1 MEEKINNKRIFRYI
15 PSIIAKMILEL
26 DLNDEDVFFNNSLK
40 KYFSSKTQLKTNI
53 KSHHNLKNIIE
64 YQSSIQTNE
73 EVFPVEYPLSHS
85 IIMSVKLKGF
95 QDSILSMYLKDKKI
109 RMKN

>member
-40 KYFSSKTQLKTNI
+40 KYFSSKTQLKTNNNI

-64 YQSSIQTNE
+64 YQSSIQTK
-73 EVFPVEYPLSHS
+73 FL
-85 IIMSVKLKGF
+85 I
-95 QDSILSMYLKDKKI
+95 YLI
-109 RMKN
+109 Q

>member
-40 KYFSSKTQLKTNI
+40 NI
-53 KSHHNLKNIIE
+53 FHQKHN
-64 YQSSIQTNE
+64 
-73 EVFPVEYPLSHS
+73 
-85 IIMSVKLKGF
+85 
-95 QDSILSMYLKDKKI
+95 
-109 RMKN
+109 

>member
-53 KSHHNLKNIIE
+53 KSHHNLKNLIE
-64 YQSSIQTNE
+64 YQSSIQTK
-73 EVFPVEYPLSHS
+73 FL
-85 IIMSVKLKGF
+85 I
-95 QDSILSMYLKDKKI
+95 YLI
-109 RMKN
+109 Q

>member
-64 YQSSIQTNE
+64 YQSSIQTK
-73 EVFPVEYPLSHS
+73 FL
-85 IIMSVKLKGF
+85 ICLI
-95 QDSILSMYLKDKKI
+95 Q
-109 RMKN
+109 

>member
-40 KYFSSKTQLKTNI
+40 KIFFI
-53 KSHHNLKNIIE
+53 KNTIKNK
-64 YQSSIQTNE
+64 Y
-73 EVFPVEYPLSHS
+73 
-85 IIMSVKLKGF
+85 
-95 QDSILSMYLKDKKI
+95 
-109 RMKN
+109 

>member
-1 MEEKINNKRIFRYI
+1 MEEKINNKRIFLYI

-53 KSHHNLKNIIE
+53 KSHHNRI
-64 YQSSIQTNE
+64 SIFN
-73 EVFPVEYPLSHS
+73 SN
-85 IIMSVKLKGF
+85 K
-95 QDSILSMYLKDKKI
+95 
-109 RMKN
+109 

>member
-40 KYFSSKTQLKTNI
+40 KYYSSKTQLKTNI
-53 KSHHNLKNIIE
+53 KSHHN
-64 YQSSIQTNE
+64 
-73 EVFPVEYPLSHS
+73 
-85 IIMSVKLKGF
+85 
-95 QDSILSMYLKDKKI
+95 
-109 RMKN
+109 

>member
-64 YQSSIQTNE
+64 YQSSIQTK
-73 EVFPVEYPLSHS
+73 FL
-85 IIMSVKLKGF
+85 I
-95 QDSILSMYLKDKKI
+95 YLINLYRKRWNAKF
-109 RMKN
+109 KNTN

>member
-53 KSHHNLKNIIE
+53 KSHHKLYII
-64 YQSSIQTNE
+64 YI
-73 EVFPVEYPLSHS
+73 Y
-85 IIMSVKLKGF
+85 
-95 QDSILSMYLKDKKI
+95 KI
-109 RMKN
+109 YK